1 MITLLKKQFIIYK
14 RIKRYRKV
22 EDLMNKIIPVEKN
35 KEYIVEILSLGFEG
49 EGIAKI
55 DNYAIFI
62 PEAMIG
68 EKVKIKIVKVK
79 KNFAYGKLIEILETS
94 KNREI
99 PVCDIYTR
107 CGGCSIQHFNYDAQ
121 LEFKKNRVKDC
132 LERIGKLQVIT
143 KEEKNISY
151 LDNKSAILHDTLGM
165 ENPYRY
171 RNKVQLPV
179 GEENGEIKIG
189 FYAPRSHD
197 IIDMDICNIQDEVGD
212 KVVTI
217 IKEWMKNYNIKPYN
231 EEKNTGF
238 IRHIMVRRGFN
249 TNEVMVVI
257 VTRTNELPY
266 KEELIELILK
276 NIDGVTSIVQ
286 NINSKKTNVVLGLNN
301 ITLYGKDYISD
312 YIGEFKFNISPLSF
326 FQVNPIQTE
335 VLYNKALEYA
345 ALTGNEVVFDAY
357 CGTGTISLFLSK
369 NAKKVY
375 GVEIVEDAIENAK
388 INAKENNV
396 NNAEFIVGKSEEV
409 IPNLIKQ
416 GIKADVVVVDPPR
429 KGCDKSLLDAIGNMK
444 PDRIVYVSCDPGTL
458 ARDLAILDELGY
470 ATKEVQPVDMF
481 PQTGHVENVVL
492 LTRED

>member
-197 IIDMDICNIQDEVGD
+197 IIDMDICHIQDEVGD